1 MKTEW
6 LEDFLALTEE
16 GNFSRAAH
24 RRNQAQP
31 AFSRRIKSL
40 EDWAGSALFDRDQQ
54 PILLT
59 EAGRLLRPMAEEVS
73 RTVRQN
79 EENLRQLARGAKT
92 LRFSATH
99 TLSILFFPEWFHSVQ
114 EEPEESSVNLSLEA
128 NHMDTCAQSISEGT
142 CHFMMCFTHDDA
154 DLRFDQSRHDSKLVG
169 QDTLVPVS
177 APDRM
182 GNPSHRLPGT
192 RKKSV
197 RYLAYSNASALR
209 QIVEAMLTRRNLS
222 TDALRISVESPVAGA
237 LKSMAE
243 ENQGVAWIPQ
253 MRIRKTESKKPL
265 VPAGG
270 EEWWVPV
277 DIRIFKARGPL
288 PKCAEVFWNSIPDL
302 A

>member
-24 RRNQAQP
+24 RRHQVQP

-40 EDWAGSALFDRDQQ
+40 EDWAGLALFEREQQ

-59 EAGRLLRPMAEEVS
+59 EAGRLLRPMAEEVC

-99 TLSILFFPEWFHSVQ
+99 TLSILFFPEWFHSVRD
-114 EEPEESSVNLSLEA
+114 EPEENLGLSLEA
-128 NHMDTCAQSISEGT
+128 NHMDSCAQSISEGT
-142 CHFMMCFTHDDA
+142 SHFMMCFTNEDA
-154 DLRFDQSRHDSKLVG
+154 DLRFDQSLHESKLIG
-169 QDTLVPVS
+169 RDTLVPVS
-177 APDRM
+177 APDKT
-182 GNPSHRLPGT
+182 GNPRHRLPGK

-197 RYLAYSNASALR
+197 RYLAYTNASALR
-209 QIVEAMLTRRNLS
+209 QIVETMLTRRSLPMD
-222 TDALRISVESPVAGA
+222 TLRTSFESPVAGA

-243 ENQGVAWIPQ
+243 EDQGVAWIPQ

-288 PKCAEVFWNSIPDL
+288 PKCAEVFWGAIPDR

>member
-6 LEDFLALTEE
+6 LEDFLALIEE

-24 RRNQAQP
+24 KRNQAQP

-40 EDWAGSALFDRDQQ
+40 EDWAGFALFDRDQQ

-59 EAGRLLRPMAEEVS
+59 EAGRLLRPMAEEVC

-79 EENLRQLARGAKT
+79 RENLRQLARGAKT
-92 LRFSATH
+92 LKFSATH

-114 EEPEESSVNLSLEA
+114 EDPEESSVGLSLEA
-128 NHMDTCAQSISEGT
+128 NHMDTCAQSIIEGT
-142 CHFMMCFTHDDA
+142 CHFMICFTNEDA
-154 DLRFDQSRHDSKLVG
+154 DLRFDQSQYLSKLIG

-177 APDRM
+177 APDEM
-182 GNPSHRLPGT
+182 GNPRHRLPGT
-192 RKKSV
+192 DEKPV
-197 RYLAYSNASALR
+197 RYLAYTNASALR
-209 QIVEAMLTRRNLS
+209 QIVETMLTRRKLPLD
-222 TDALRISVESPVAGA
+222 TLRTSFESPVAGA

-253 MRIRKTESKKPL
+253 MRISKTESKKPL
-265 VPAGG
+265 VPAGD
-270 EEWWVPV
+270 EEWWVPI

-288 PKCAEVFWNSIPDL
+288 PKCAEVFWNAIPDL

>member
-6 LEDFLALTEE
+6 LEDFLALVEE

-24 RRNQAQP
+24 RRSQAQP

-40 EDWAGSALFDRDQQ
+40 EDWAGFTLFDRDQQ

-59 EAGRLLRPMAEEVS
+59 EAGRLLRPMAEEVC
-73 RTVRQN
+73 RTVQQN
-79 EENLRQLARGAKT
+79 RENLRQLARGAKT
-92 LRFSATH
+92 LKFSATH

-114 EEPEESSVNLSLEA
+114 EDPEESNVGLRLEA
-128 NHMDTCAQSISEGT
+128 NHMDTCAQSIIEGT
-142 CHFMMCFTHDDA
+142 CHFMICFTNEDA
-154 DLRFDQSRHDSKLVG
+154 DLRFDQSRYASKLIG

-177 APDRM
+177 APDEK

-192 RKKSV
+192 GKKSV
-197 RYLAYSNASALR
+197 RYLAYTNASALR
-209 QIVEAMLTRRNLS
+209 QIVETMLTRRKLPLD
-222 TDALRISVESPVAGA
+222 TLRISFESPVAGA

-253 MRIRKTESKKPL
+253 MRISKTESKKPL
-265 VPAGG
+265 VPAGD
-270 EEWWVPV
+270 EEWWVPI

-288 PKCAEVFWNSIPDL
+288 PKCAEDFWNAIPDL